1 MKYVIKVGTSSLFN
15 EDGTAKENVLKDLLE
30 IVRKIFDEGNDVLIV
45 VSGAVVC
52 GKAILKQIVEKLE
65 KEGKTENN
73 NLYIEYKKMQEKID
87 FERKL
92 KEKVDEYEKIGNTTN
107 SLFYMKCK
115 ELLEKA
121 NLTTLEKSI
130 IAGAGQNEMMR
141 IIQNEA
147 LNCGILTEQ
156 MLLSGR
162 ADLKRSIAVENIKQ
176 CFKKRILAV
185 VNANDTV
192 YEEELANEGNEKF
205 SDNDTLASDL
215 ARVIKADRL
224 FLITNVEGYLD
235 SNNEVVREITVD
247 KGNDY
252 LRKTKLT
259 KSVVGSGGM
268 YSKLGNALAFAKSGG
283 ITFIISAKN
292 ISHILEIG
300 ELKKTVGTRV
310 CKNLT
315 LRERVKA
322 IVKNNIENG
331 GILDNGDSNRQATE
345 RQL

>member
-1 MKYVIKVGTSSLFN
+1 MKYVIKIGTSSLFN

-30 IVRKIFDEGNDVLIV
+30 TVRKIFDEGHDVVIV
-45 VSGAVVC
+45 ISGAVAC

-73 NLYIEYKKMQEKID
+73 TLYIEYKKMQEKID
-87 FERKL
+87 FSRKL
-92 KEKVDEYEKIGNTTN
+92 REKVDEFEKTGNTVN
-107 SLFYMKCK
+107 NLLYIKCK

-121 NLTTLEKSI
+121 NLTTAEKSI
-130 IAGAGQNEMMR
+130 IAGVGQTEMMR

-147 LNCGILTEQ
+147 FAYGILTEQ

-162 ADLKRSIAVENIKQ
+162 TDLKRSIAVKNIKK
-176 CFKKRILAV
+176 CFEKRILAV
-185 VNANDTV
+185 INANDTV
-192 YEEELANEGNEKF
+192 YEEELADEGNERF
-205 SDNDTLASDL
+205 SDNDTLAADL
-215 ARVIKADRL
+215 ARAIKADRL

-247 KGNDY
+247 KGSDY
-252 LRKTKLT
+252 LRRTKLT

-268 YSKLGNALAFAKSGG
+268 YSKLGNALTFAKTGG

-300 ELKKTVGTRV
+300 ELKRNVGTRV

-315 LRERVKA
+315 LRERVKS

-331 GILDNGDSNRQATE
+331 GILNNGSSNRQATE
-345 RQL
+345 R

>member
-1 MKYVIKVGTSSLFN
+1 MKYVIKIGTSSLFN
-15 EDGTAKENVLKDLLE
+15 EDGTAKEKVLKDMIE
-30 IVRKIFDEGNDVLIV
+30 TVRKIFDEGNDVVIV

-52 GKAILKQIVEKLE
+52 GKAMLRQIVEKLE

-73 NLYIEYKKMQEKID
+73 TLYIEYKKMQEKID
-87 FERKL
+87 FAGKLRKKL
-92 KEKVDEYEKIGNTTN
+92 DEYEKIENETN
-107 SLFYMKCK
+107 SVFYMKCK

-130 IAGAGQNEMMR
+130 IAGVGQNEMMR
-141 IIQNEA
+141 MIQNEA
-147 LNCGILTEQ
+147 FNCGILTEQ

-162 ADLKRSIAVENIKQ
+162 ADLKRSIAVENIRQ

-192 YEEELANEGNEKF
+192 YEEELADEGNERF

-215 ARVIKADRL
+215 AREIKADRL

-235 SNNEVVREITVD
+235 SNNEVIREITVD
-247 KGNDY
+247 KGNSY
-252 LRKTKLT
+252 LKKTKLT
-259 KSVVGSGGM
+259 KSVVGTGGM
-268 YSKLGNALAFAKSGG
+268 YSKLENALAFAKSGG
-283 ITFIISAKN
+283 MTFIISAEN

-300 ELKKTVGTRV
+300 ELKTNIGTRV

-315 LRERVKA
+315 LREKVKTM
-322 IVKNNIENG
+322 VKNNIEKG
-331 GILDNGDSNRQATE
+331 GILNYGGSSRPATE
-345 RQL
+345 REL